1 MQGKE
6 GPVELR
12 KCHLSALIVA
22 GLVGTASQEAVL
34 GHELGVKVMSFNI
47 RLSKG
52 SGGSSDWKSRRDQV
66 CQVIHNFEGDFLGI
80 QEAWPDQV
88 RDLTAALPGYRH
100 LVRSRNADASD
111 GEATPL
117 YYRHDRW
124 QVDRKE
130 HGTFWLS
137 DTPEVPGSKN
147 WWNPVPRIVTW
158 GRFLDKQT
166 GQGVYVFNTHF
177 CHLSEVARRR
187 SAALLAKRILRRK
200 TPDPV
205 IVTGDFNA
213 RETSYAV
220 RHLKGELSH
229 STIQLIDT
237 FRAFSP
243 EAEQVSTFN
252 GFWLDRSGRK
262 IDYVFASPEVKVV
275 DAQIVCDHDNGRFPS
290 DHYPVTAVLRFPA
303 IASPRAESPAP

>member
-1 MQGKE
+1 MQGRE
-6 GPVELR
+6 EPVELR

-22 GLVGTASQEAVL
+22 GLVGTASQEAAL
-34 GHELGVKVMSFNI
+34 GQELRVKVMSFNI

-52 SGGSSDWKSRRDQV
+52 SGGSNDWNSRREQV
-66 CQVIHNFEGDFLGI
+66 CQVIHRFDGDFLGV

-88 RDLTAALPGYRH
+88 ADLTMALPGYRH

-124 QVDRKE
+124 KMDSKE
-130 HGTFWLS
+130 QGTFWLS
-137 DTPEVPGSKN
+137 DTPDVPGSKN

-158 GRFLDKQT
+158 GRFLDKTT

-177 CHLSEVARRR
+177 CHLSEIARRR
-187 SAALLAKRILRRK
+187 SAALLAKRILQRQ

-213 RETSYAV
+213 GETSYAV
-220 RHLKGELSH
+220 RHLKGELPH
-229 STIQLIDT
+229 STVQLIDT
-237 FRAFSP
+237 FRAFQP
-243 EAEQVSTFN
+243 KAEQVSTFN
-252 GFWLDRSGRK
+252 GFWLDMSGRK
-262 IDYVFASPEVKVV
+262 IDYVFASPEVKVL
-275 DAQIVCDHDNGRFPS
+275 DAQIVCDQRNGRYPS
-290 DHYPVTAVLRFPA
+290 DHHPVTAVLRFPA
-303 IASPRAESPAP
+303 NLSSRVETPAP